1 MRNLNWK
8 SLLVIV
14 IVVGLALSSLIVK
27 QIDIQGFERGSD
39 KILGLQLGLDLAG
52 GVHLVY
58 RPADKENPPSAE
70 QMEALLRVI
79 ERRVN
84 TLGATEPSIQRLGD
98 ERILIQLP
106 GIDDLDRAKRLIG
119 ETASLEIFERKCLD
133 QGCTLFNDEA
143 TGLTGQSIARV
154 SAGQNTVTG
163 EFAVNFELQRNAVG
177 PFAEMTQRIYNTN
190 TTRDATGVITP
201 DLIAFILDE
210 IELEAVGV
218 RQPILTG
225 TGQISG
231 SFTAESARDLA
242 VQLEAGRLPIA
253 IEPDIERVVDA
264 SLGKGSLE
272 KSIEAGI
279 VGLILVL
286 IFMMGYYRG
295 AGIVAALALMS
306 YGVIVLAAFKLLP
319 VTLTLA
325 GVGAFILSLG
335 MAVDAN
341 ILVFERMKEELRI
354 GRTMTFAVQIGY
366 RRAWPSIRDG
376 NLSTLI
382 IAVILFWFGT
392 QFAAG
397 AVTGFAV
404 ALIIGVLV
412 SMFTA
417 VFISRNL
424 LILLSITP
432 LKKLPGLFSPEGI
445 PLKGNQPSRRRQPE
459 VEEGS

>member
-8 SLLVIV
+8 SLLVI
-14 IVVGLALSSLIVK
+14 IVVVGVALSSLIYK
-27 QIDIQGFERGSD
+27 HIDFGIFGASFERGSED
-39 KILGLQLGLDLAG
+39 VLGLQLGLDLAG

-58 RPADKENPPSAE
+58 KPADDDIQPSDD
-70 QMEALLRVI
+70 QMDALLKVI

-84 TLGATEPSIQRLGD
+84 TLGAAEPNIQRLGD
-98 ERILIQLP
+98 DRILIQLP
-106 GIDDLDRAKRLIG
+106 GIDDLNRAKRLIG
-119 ETASLEIFERKCLD
+119 ETASLEIFERICQDIL
-133 QGCTLFNDEA
+133 CTQFTDEA
-143 TGLTGQSIARV
+143 TGLTGQSIARI
-154 SAGQNTVTG
+154 SAGQHSVTN
-163 EFAVNFELQRNAVG
+163 EFAVFFEFERSAIST
-177 PFAEMTQRIYNTN
+177 FAQMTQRIYDTN
-190 TTRDATGVITP
+190 ETDSP
-201 DLIAFILDE
+201 DQIAFILDD

-231 SFTAESARDLA
+231 NFTSESARDLA
-242 VQLEAGRLPIA
+242 IQLEAGSLPIA

-264 SLGKGSLE
+264 SLGSGSLE
-272 KSIEAGI
+272 RSIEAGI
-279 VGLILVL
+279 VGFALVL
-286 IFMMGYYRG
+286 IFMVGYYRG
-295 AGIVAALALMS
+295 AGVVAALSLLFYS
-306 YGVIVLAAFKLLP
+306 IIVLAVFKLVP

-325 GVGAFILSLG
+325 GIGGFILSLG

-354 GRTMTFAVQIGY
+354 GRSMAFAIQIGY

-382 IAVILFWFGT
+382 IAVILLWFGT

-417 VFISRNL
+417 VVISRNL
-424 LILLSITP
+424 LVLVSISP
-432 LKKLPGLFSPEGI
+432 LRKLPGLFSPEGI
-445 PLKGNQPSRRRQPE
+445 PLRGVQASRSGQSATER
-459 VEEGS
+459 GA

>member
-1 MRNLNWK
+1 LRNLNWK
-8 SLLVIV
+8 SLLFII
-14 IVVGLALSSLIVK
+14 IVVGVSLSSLLYK
-27 QIDIQGFERGSD
+27 QIDFNLFGSDFQRGSD
-39 KILGLQLGLDLAG
+39 DVLGLQLGLDLAG

-58 RPADKENPPSAE
+58 RPADDGFQPSDD
-70 QMEALLRVI
+70 QMDALLRVI

-84 TLGATEPSIQRLGD
+84 TLGAAEPNIQRLGD
-98 ERILIQLP
+98 YRILIQLP
-106 GIDDLDRAKRLIG
+106 GIDDLERAKRLIG
-119 ETASLEIFERKCLD
+119 ETASLEIFERICQD
-133 QGCTLFNDEA
+133 IRCTQYSDEA

-154 SAGQNTVTG
+154 SAGQNSVTSA
-163 EFAVNFELQRNAVG
+163 FAVFFEFERSAVST
-177 PFAEMTQRIYNTN
+177 FAEMTQRIYDTN
-190 TTRDATGVITP
+190 GTDSP
-201 DLIAFILDE
+201 DQIAFILDG

-231 SFTAESARDLA
+231 SFTSESARDLA
-242 VQLEAGRLPIA
+242 IQLEAGRLPIA
-253 IEPDIERVVDA
+253 IKSDIERVVDA
-264 SLGKGSLE
+264 SLGSDSLDR
-272 KSIEAGI
+272 SIEAGL
-279 VGLILVL
+279 VGFALVL
-286 IFMMGYYRG
+286 IFMIGYYRG
-295 AGIVAALALMS
+295 AGVVAALSLIFYS
-306 YGVIVLAAFKLLP
+306 IIVLAVFKLVP

-325 GVGAFILSLG
+325 GLGGFILSLG

-341 ILVFERMKEELRI
+341 ILVYERMKEELRV
-354 GRTMTFAVQIGY
+354 GRSMAFAIQIGY

-417 VFISRNL
+417 VVISRNL
-424 LILLSITP
+424 LVLVSITP
-432 LKKLPGLFSPEGI
+432 LRNLPGLFSPEGI
-445 PLKGNQPSRRRQPE
+445 PLRGPSRSGQSTT
-459 VEEGS
+459 EGGA